1 MQERRRRNIDLVSDD
16 VNKGMKEL
24 AGGKLVGFK
33 DKYNNA
39 RCTIIPREATHI
51 ELMNTTTIQYHL
63 SNDTKV
69 AHLTP
74 GLLESETYIIWTI
87 VPEFTNFICGDLAFY
102 ATIQGRDGMSSS
114 RCPYC
119 TLLANE

>member
-39 RCTIIPREATHI
+39 
-51 ELMNTTTIQYHL
+51 
-63 SNDTKV
+63 
-69 AHLTP
+69 
-74 GLLESETYIIWTI
+74 
-87 VPEFTNFICGDLAFY
+87 
-102 ATIQGRDGMSSS
+102 
-114 RCPYC
+114 
-119 TLLANE
+119 